1 LIAGP
6 ICPLL
11 KQSASFGDFDVR
23 SLTVTQ
29 VQQSSNTWTRYSA
42 YDSMAVEEDLFHP
55 LVLAFDFFAN
65 KSISICVRKY
75 TDTCFNFSILTLIYL
90 VFTHQV

>member
-42 YDSMAVEEDLFHP
+42 YDSMAVEEDLFYNIVGF
-55 LVLAFDFFAN
+55 LWLQ
-65 KSISICVRKY
+65 C
-75 TDTCFNFSILTLIYL
+75 TTLIVISL
-90 VFTHQV
+90 LQKQHFHNVEDSFIHFS